1 MPASET
7 IIFIEESNIIPLM
20 AIERQFVSDSGFE
33 AMTKVYFA
41 HKNSSEPPR
50 LRRYSRIKKPNLV
63 ENDPIGQISVNY
75 DGTLSEKLEWSQDI
89 LVALTRRSDLRSNV
103 KISSSGE
110 LDGNS
115 DYVSLGHVAAWK
127 RLGNSLELFRRRLKT
142 SSNSSV
148 DTNERMS
155 AVEITLKDQ
164 QISKTVREKNNGV
177 FDNGQYVQ
185 ELNSIVRGDL
195 QRSLNWEKLNQIK
208 QGTGL
213 VTFAVAGTA
222 TFIII
227 EASAA
232 YICIQALKD
241 FSPVIGHFVSDVQ
254 ILARNITGKG
264 VVNEVESS
272 DYIMMKMALGFAKG
286 LFGMGIATLGFNAAS
301 GALHG
306 VRERMNGRNSRYM
319 SSLKDLNPLK
329 HVSDLVKGSVY
340 LSRNGKNLVELKE
353 QDKINIAQ

>member
-1 MPASET
+1 
-7 IIFIEESNIIPLM
+7 M
-20 AIERQFVSDSGFE
+20 AIERQFVSDAGFE
-33 AMTKVYFA
+33 ATAQVYFA
-41 HKNSSEPPR
+41 RKSSSEPPR
-50 LRRYSRIKKPNLV
+50 PRKYSRIRKPNLL

-89 LVALTRRSDLRSNV
+89 LVALARRADLRSNV

-142 SSNSSV
+142 EGNSSI

-208 QGTGL
+208 QVPT
-213 VTFAVAGTA
+213 
-222 TFIII
+222 
-227 EASAA
+227 
-232 YICIQALKD
+232 
-241 FSPVIGHFVSDVQ
+241 
-254 ILARNITGKG
+254 
-264 VVNEVESS
+264 SS
-272 DYIMMKMALGFAKG
+272 
-286 LFGMGIATLGFNAAS
+286 
-301 GALHG
+301 
-306 VRERMNGRNSRYM
+306 
-319 SSLKDLNPLK
+319 
-329 HVSDLVKGSVY
+329 
-340 LSRNGKNLVELKE
+340 
-353 QDKINIAQ
+353 